1 MWNYEYTAIAD
12 ADLEKIW
19 NRYQETETWDQWDVG
34 IASASLK
41 GPFQNGTEGTLLLQG
56 HTVLF
61 WLEHVEKHRSFSVMA
76 NMPHN
81 NVKMEFSH
89 VLQKQKGGLHITHG
103 VVLDGAEAQK
113 WGEIIG
119 PELSKDIPAAV
130 NRLVHLCGGVIK

>member
-1 MWNYEYTAIAD
+1 MWNYEYTAVAEV
-12 ADLEKIW
+12 DLDKIW
-19 NRYQETETWDQWDVG
+19 DNYQKTDTWNQWDAG

-41 GPFQNGTEGTLLLQG
+41 GPFQKGTEGTLLLQG
-56 HTVLF
+56 NTVPF

-89 VLQKQKGGLHITHG
+89 VLQKQKEGLRITHG
-103 VVLDGAEAQK
+103 IVLEGDEAKK

-119 PELSKDIPAAV
+119 TELSKDIPAAV
-130 NRLVHLCGGVIK
+130 SRLVHLCGGVIK